1 MCACWCHPNPPTADM
16 WPLSATFY
24 LFSLVS
30 LTFCTCTYNCCYCYK
45 FYWAGII
52 FMGINKNSDRLLL
65 PIDWFLKW
73 TVCIKNG
80 CNNNSVKY
88 VFDYYC
94 PKRTSHP
101 INKVIINIIIWNV
114 YEILSDS
121 WNHALN
127 RIIWLKLTWHV
138 HNMAWKLTTWAFLWK
153 VYPSGFRRAYYWTIN
168 KY

>member
-1 MCACWCHPNPPTADM
+1 MSSKPADR
-16 WPLSATFY
+16 WYVAVIGHF
-24 LFSLVS
+24 LFVFTCLVNI
-30 LTFCTCTYNCCYCYK
+30 LYVYYNCCYCYK
-45 FYWAGII
+45 FYWVGII

-65 PIDWFLKW
+65 PIDWFLKCI

-101 INKVIINIIIWNV
+101 VNKVIINIIIWNV

-138 HNMAWKLTTWAFLWK
+138 HNMAWKLSTWAFLWK